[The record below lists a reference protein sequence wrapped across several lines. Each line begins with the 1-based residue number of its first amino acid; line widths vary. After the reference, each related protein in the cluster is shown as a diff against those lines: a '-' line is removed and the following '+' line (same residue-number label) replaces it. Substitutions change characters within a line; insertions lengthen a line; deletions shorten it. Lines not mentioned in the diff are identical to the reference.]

1 MSSSSCGDVS
11 TTKSR
16 SWASA
21 RSPTPGS
28 PTGPSS
34 RASPEARVGDSWAAE
49 EGDGPPFPLR
59 RLSRSPAQILRR
71 KAQLEGSQ
79 EQVEGGQEQVEGC
92 AEEQVEAPS
101 GKEDEE
107 GDYWLEW
114 GIRLRLFY
122 LEELGSARAAAR
134 GLGEIGRLDHQLAVA
149 RQGLAIAMEQRRL
162 LEHRLEVVRRDKQ
175 ELASIME
182 MHDQAALE
190 ELTRLQGM
198 LVEAEGRLE
207 EVAREEGVQVP
218 ATAFKRVFTP
228 PRPTRVVLPDLTK
241 PPPAL
246 PATPPALPTTPPALG
261 SAPGALTFTSL
272 CALAG
277 QVEELCQGE
286 HGARLVVER
295 LRVGSVGER
304 RQVWRELGL
313 PATLARRLASPTCR
327 PVIHT
332 LMQVDAVAMEQLM
345 EEARQEEAIVV
356 WETRGPGDACSD
368 EIEA

>member
-1 MSSSSCGDVS
+1 MYPSSVSSSSCGDVS

-34 RASPEARVGDSWAAE
+34 RASPEARVGDSRAAE

-71 KAQLEGSQ
+71 KAQLEGGQ
-79 EQVEGGQEQVEGC
+79 EAQLEGGQEEQVEGGQEEHVEGDQ
-92 AEEQVEAPS
+92 EEPVEASS
-101 GKEDEE
+101 GKKDAE

-122 LEELGSARAAAR
+122 LEELGNARAAAR
-134 GLGEIGRLDHQLAVA
+134 GLGEIGRLNHQLAVA

-175 ELASIME
+175 ELASLMA

-198 LVEAEGRLE
+198 LVEAEGMLE

-241 PPPAL
+241 PPPPSL
-246 PATPPALPTTPPALG
+246 PLLPPSPPLLPPSVPPPAPSPSPRCAPWRGRWRSCARG
-261 SAPGALTFTSL
+261 STAPGWW
-272 CALAG
+272 
-277 QVEELCQGE
+277 
-286 HGARLVVER
+286 
-295 LRVGSVGER
+295 
-304 RQVWRELGL
+304 WRG
-313 PATLARRLASPTCR
+313 
-327 PVIHT
+327 
-332 LMQVDAVAMEQLM
+332 
-345 EEARQEEAIVV
+345 
-356 WETRGPGDACSD
+356 
-368 EIEA
+368 